1 MNPTVYLVDDDPIC
15 LIPMEMLI
23 RKFGYDCQA
32 FTTGQELLDA
42 VDPEAAAIVLSD
54 LRMPEISGLDLF
66 TRLRER
72 GIQHPFFMVSGH
84 ADPHIIEESLKLG
97 VSGFLTKPVSKLELR
112 EVLALTL
119 GPGVPAAS
127 DQ

>member
-1 MNPTVYLVDDDPIC
+1 MNPTVYLVDDDPVC

-23 RKFGYDCQA
+23 KKFGYECHA
-32 FTTGQELLDA
+32 FTGGQELLDA
-42 VDPEAAAIVLSD
+42 AVAGGSAIVLSD

-72 GIQHPFFMVSGH
+72 GIEHPFFLVSGH
-84 ADPHIIEESLKLG
+84 ADPDIIKESMSLG
-97 VSGFLTKPVSKLELR
+97 VSGFLSKPVSKQELQ

-119 GPGVPAAS
+119 GTGAKS
-127 DQ
+127 D